1 MHKKHL
7 IVNWSFLF
15 TTLQKFG
22 FGESFISWIKALYT
36 SPRATITTNGL
47 TSQQF
52 TLHNG
57 TRQGCP
63 LSPSLFAIF
72 LEPLAASIRQN
83 NNIKGIRSISTEHK
97 TILYADD
104 VLILLQEPCSS
115 LQECLSVIKSF
126 SSLSNYSINLSKS
139 TILPLCMDQRDVAAL
154 TSQFHLPIGNI
165 KYLGIHISPRLS
177 ELFNLNYTPLLK
189 SIQNDLNRWT
199 NLPTSLSERILTIK
213 MSVLPQMN
221 YLFTMIPSLQIHLG
235 LIPSI
240 QQYLNSTG
248 KIKHLV

>member
-1 MHKKHL
+1 MQLSNNKKTETIIL
-7 IVNWSFLF
+7 SLDAQKAFDRVNWSFLF
-15 TTLQKFG
+15 ITLQKFG

-36 SPRATITTNGL
+36 SPTATITTNGL
-47 TSQQF
+47 TLQQF

-104 VLILLQEPCSS
+104 VLILQEPYSS

-126 SSLSNYSINLSKS
+126 SSLSNYSIDLSKS
-139 TILPLCMDQRDVAAL
+139 TPLHGPKGYGSPHL
-154 TSQFHLPIGNI
+154 TVSPSHR
-165 KYLGIHISPRLS
+165 KY
-177 ELFNLNYTPLLK
+177 
-189 SIQNDLNRWT
+189 
-199 NLPTSLSERILTIK
+199 
-213 MSVLPQMN
+213 
-221 YLFTMIPSLQIHLG
+221 
-235 LIPSI
+235 
-240 QQYLNSTG
+240 
-248 KIKHLV
+248 